1 MEVMTSTKPE
11 PAQAQDRE
19 AAIRTFLI
27 ADVRGYTHFTP
38 PAMGERVH
46 VPAVDLSRA
55 LLGNMM
61 RLPFDG
67 RLPPPADP
75 QWDRVPALVKQ

>member
-1 MEVMTSTKPE
+1 MRF
-11 PAQAQDRE
+11 DRSLDDPSLYWLRWDD
-19 AAIRTFLI
+19 I
-27 ADVRGYTHFTP
+27 GYTHFAP

-75 QWDRVPALVKQ
+75 QWDRVPVIVKQ